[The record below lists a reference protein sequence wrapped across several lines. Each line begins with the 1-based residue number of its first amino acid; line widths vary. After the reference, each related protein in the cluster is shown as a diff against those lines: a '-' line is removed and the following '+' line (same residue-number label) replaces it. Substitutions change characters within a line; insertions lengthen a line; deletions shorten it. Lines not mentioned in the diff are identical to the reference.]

1 MFLSYFYQI
10 KNILTLFIFRKM
22 PIPNLIDIEDPN
34 GGGGGGDRPNN
45 NNKGGAALRRL
56 LWKGEDFLIFLK

>member
-1 MFLSYFYQI
+1 
-10 KNILTLFIFRKM
+10 M